1 MTGAER
7 IAFEHGRAVVR
18 RRIDAARAERAAA
31 LERARIR
38 DHKSAAK
45 ENARNNEHT

>member
-1 MTGAER
+1 MTALER
-7 IAFEHGRAVVR
+7 AYEHGRAVVR

-45 ENARNNEHT
+45 ENARNERE

>member
-1 MTGAER
+1 MSPAEQ
-7 IAFEHGRAVVR
+7 IAYEHGREVVR
-18 RRIDAARAERAAA
+18 RRRDTARVERAAA

-45 ENARNNEHT
+45 ENARNDGA